1 MIELILSFL
10 AEIGIIRED
19 YKHRKKISKK
29 EKEDG
34 MKRPIEKYFL
44 QPSSLTVIGVFIL
57 GNVFFFLF
65 FKYQKTTIY
74 PENTK
79 KELIEISNIIKQWN
93 EKFGNYPTNLNE
105 LIGINPM
112 RQDWKHDSWNRL
124 YKYKIIKNGSNFS
137 LISSGLDGKFGTDD
151 DIKSE

>member
-34 MKRPIEKYFL
+34 IKRPIEKYFL
-44 QPSSLTVIGVFIL
+44 QPSTLMFIGLFIL
-57 GNVFFFLF
+57 GNICIFLF
-65 FKYQKTTIY
+65 LRYQKTSVL
-74 PENTK
+74 PEETK
-79 KELIEISNIIKQWN
+79 KELTEINDRIVKWN
-93 EKFGNYPTNLNE
+93 DKFGKYPTDLNE

-112 RQDWKHDSWNRL
+112 RKDWKQDSWNRP
-124 YKYKIIKNGSNFS
+124 YKYEINENGSDFS
-137 LISSGLDGKFGTDD
+137 IISAGLDGKFGTDD
-151 DIKSE
+151 DIKGR